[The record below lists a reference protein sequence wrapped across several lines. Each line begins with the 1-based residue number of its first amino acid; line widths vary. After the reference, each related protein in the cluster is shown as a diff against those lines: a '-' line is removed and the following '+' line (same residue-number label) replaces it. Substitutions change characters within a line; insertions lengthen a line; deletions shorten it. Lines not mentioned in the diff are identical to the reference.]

1 MRRRDFLAGMGAAF
15 TACAAGRVRA
25 AARRTSLLIL
35 HTDEHNYRTLGCYRD
50 LLPPEQARIW
60 GPKTVVETPHIDS
73 LAKQGALCT
82 RFHATS
88 PVCSPSR
95 AAFVSGLYPHNTGT
109 PTNDQPMKDDIV
121 TFAEVLRREGY
132 ATGYAGKW
140 HLDGDGKPQ
149 WAPARRFGFED
160 NRYMFN
166 RGHWKKLEDTEQGPR
181 VAAVDARDRPT
192 YDVAGA
198 DAASFATDFLADR
211 TIRFLEAHA
220 KDAFAYMVSFPD
232 PHGPNTVRAPYDTMF
247 AGLAF
252 EEPRTAHP
260 PPEQAPAW
268 GRPTGETWNP
278 AAMARY
284 FGMVKC
290 IDDNVGRILAAL
302 KRLGRLED
310 TVVVFTS
317 DHGDLCGEHGRHN
330 KGVPF
335 ETSAGIPFVLRH
347 PGTVKPGAVI
357 RQALGTVDFKP
368 TILGLLGVPCPGPV
382 EGRDASALFTGAGT
396 APEGWTDVTIL
407 RSARADDDAP
417 AGWLAAVSG
426 RHKLIVSPT
435 ESPWLFDA
443 TADPDETRNLAGD
456 PAARETVRTLARA
469 LRDYGIRCRDA
480 AVSNPAIAADLAWAI
495 EGSGP
500 CPQRTP
506 AQPRP
511 ARAKP
516 AKAAR
521 RAAADEE

>member
-1 MRRRDFLAGMGAAF
+1 MRRREFLSGMGAAM
-15 TACAAGRVRA
+15 AAGAVRGA
-25 AARRTSLLIL
+25 TGTGRRTSLLIL

-60 GPKTVVETPHIDS
+60 GPNVVVETPHIDS
-73 LAKQGALCT
+73 IARQGALCT
-82 RFHATS
+82 RFYATS

-95 AAFVSGLYPHNTGT
+95 AAFVSGLYPQNTGT
-109 PTNDQPMKDDIV
+109 PTNDMPMKDSV
-121 TFAEVLRREGY
+121 VSFAEVLRREGY

-149 WAPARRFGFED
+149 WAPARQFGFAD

-166 RGHWKKLEDTEQGPR
+166 RGHWKKFEDTPQGPR

-198 DAASFATDFLADR
+198 DATSFATDFLADR
-211 TIRFLEAHA
+211 TIGFLEAHA
-220 KDAFAYMVSFPD
+220 KDPFAYMVSFPD
-232 PHGPNTVRAPYDTMF
+232 PHGPNTVRAPYETMF
-247 AGLAF
+247 ADLPF

-268 GRPTGETWNP
+268 GRPTGEKWNP

-290 IDDNVGRILAAL
+290 IDDNIGRILAAL
-302 KRLGRLED
+302 KRLGRLDD

-347 PGTVKPGAVI
+347 PGTVKAGTVV

-368 TILGLLGVPCPGPV
+368 TILGLLGVPCPAPV
-382 EGRDASALFTGAGT
+382 EGRDGSALFTGGGR
-396 APEGWTDVTIL
+396 APDGWADVTFL

-417 AGWLAAVSG
+417 AGWIAAVSG
-426 RHKLIVSPT
+426 RHKLVLSPM
-435 ESPWLFDA
+435 ESPWLLD
-443 TADPDETRNLAGD
+443 TVADPDERKNLIGD
-456 PAARETVRTLARA
+456 PAARETVRALARA
-469 LRDYGIRCRDA
+469 LRGYGARCRDA
-480 AVSNPAIAADLAWAI
+480 ALANPAVAADLAWAI
-495 EGSGP
+495 DGTGP
-500 CPQRTP
+500 CPK
-506 AQPRP
+506 
-511 ARAKP
+511 RAP
-516 AKAAR
+516 AKDLPPRARPGKGAR
-521 RAAADEE
+521 RAGEEDE